1 MKEFFGIGGYQRT
14 PEGYM
19 SWQHLLFVTLA
30 TLVMVGLAVLIGL
43 IKRRSDYKGK
53 NRVVIITAILFDVI
67 ELSRI
72 IFVCCRSDDPW
83 RSFLINLPLFLCTLM
98 AIALPL
104 AAFSKGRLK
113 DAALDFVFIFGI
125 LGGLIG
131 NYGAGQNFNAY
142 PVLGYD
148 NVVSVITH
156 CLGGFASIY
165 LGVAGMASM
174 KKKNIWLTF
183 SILLGFCGVAYI
195 ADITIPYNYMFLM
208 GGDGTPYDL
217 FYALV
222 KGNKV
227 LYPLTVVLLFLIYIA
242 VFYLVFYKFRK
253 KEAQIIVL
261 AGQSN
266 AVGVGHA
273 ECLPMH
279 FPQGTIEKWRTGY
292 EKIKINYYSHDKKSD
307 GFVNTS
313 IGCTEKTKDTIGPE
327 LGIAEAISENCPDT
341 EVYIVKCAFGGT
353 SLYCDWLSPS
363 GGQEYDPYA
372 YADQKEDII
381 ANYGVGAPIRPG
393 WCYNELVRILAD
405 SIYTLTE
412 KNLKPKVKAFCW
424 MQGEAD
430 AITPGIAGQY
440 IRRYDAMISDFKKQ
454 FAGYLDD
461 CVFIDAGISEIWP
474 EYKMINEHKRKYAMD
489 HDSYFF
495 IDTIAE
501 GLTTVNEPLGEP
513 DAYHYDSDCVIKL
526 GRLFAQHIKIERS

>member
-30 TLVMVGLAVLIGL
+30 TIIMIGSAVLIGL

-67 ELSRI
+67 ETSRI
-72 IFVCCRSDDPW
+72 VFVCCRSDDPW

-142 PVLGYD
+142 PVLSFE

-165 LGVAGMASM
+165 LGVVGMASM

-183 SILLGFCGVAYI
+183 CILIGFCGVAYI
-195 ADITIPYNYMFLM
+195 ADISIPYNYMFLM

-217 FYALV
+217 FYAMV
-222 KGNKV
+222 NGHKV
-227 LYPLTVVLLFLIYIA
+227 FYPMIVVLLFLLYIVA
-242 VFYLVFYKFRK
+242 FYFIFYKLK
-253 KEAQIIVL
+253 KKPAQIIVL

-266 AVGVGHA
+266 AVGVGHFT
-273 ECLPMH
+273 CLPLH
-279 FPQGTIEKWRTGY
+279 FTQDRIEKWRLGY
-292 EKIKINYYSHDKKSD
+292 DKILINYYSHDKKSD
-307 GFVNTS
+307 GFVKTS
-313 IGCTEKTKDTIGPE
+313 TGCTEKTKNTIGPE
-327 LGIAEAISENCPDT
+327 VGIAEEIDERYPDT
-341 EVYIVKCAFGGT
+341 DVYIVKCAFGGT
-353 SLYCDWLSPS
+353 SLYCDWLSPT
-363 GGQEYDPYA
+363 GGKEYDPDA
-372 YADQKEDII
+372 YADQKEDIM
-381 ANYGVGAPIRPG
+381 ANYGVGDPIRPG
-393 WCYNELVRILAD
+393 WCYNELVKLLKE
-405 SIYTLTE
+405 SIKTLSE
-412 KNLKPKVKAFCW
+412 KRLNPKIKAFCW
-424 MQGEAD
+424 MQGEGD
-430 AITPGIAGQY
+430 SITPAIAGQY
-440 IRRYDAMISDFKKQ
+440 LRRYEAFIADFKKQ
-454 FAGYLDD
+454 FSGYLDE
-461 CVFIDAGISEIWP
+461 CIYVDAGINNIWQDF
-474 EYKMINEHKRKYAMD
+474 KMVNDAKKEFAEKHEN
-489 HDSYFF
+489 SYF

-501 GLTTVNEPLGEP
+501 GLTTANEPEGEP
-513 DAYHYDSDCVIKL
+513 DIYHYDTDSVIKL
-526 GRLFAQHIKIERS
+526 GHLFAKNVEIDRS